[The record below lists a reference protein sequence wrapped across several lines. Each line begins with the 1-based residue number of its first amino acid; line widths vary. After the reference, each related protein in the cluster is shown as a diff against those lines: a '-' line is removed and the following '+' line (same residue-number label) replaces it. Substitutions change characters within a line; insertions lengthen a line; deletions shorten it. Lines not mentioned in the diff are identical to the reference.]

1 MRIPQHRKRRQNEN
15 RGGVGQE
22 KISAGL
28 DTVDMLCSSWRWGRE
43 PRNETQKREE
53 VIGMTKKEIA
63 EARLRRHVAETA
75 ALYEALKGVDAQVA
89 LPVLRDL
96 IVFQA
101 GETKG
106 FAAAAAMGLDK

>member
-1 MRIPQHRKRRQNEN
+1 M
-15 RGGVGQE
+15 GGCDLGQE

-28 DTVDMLCSSWRWGRE
+28 DTVDILCSSWPWRWGRE

-75 ALYEALKGVDAQVA
+75 ALYEALKGVDALVA